1 MLEIARF
8 EGRHRAR
15 GAAVATAALSAF
27 ALLYIFVYPTF
38 AESLGAD
45 IDRLLEAYPEA
56 LSKAFGVQSLASMEG
71 YLASELY
78 TFGWLL
84 IVGLYFAYAAASLI
98 AADVERERMDMLLS
112 LPVSR
117 ARVVLEQFA
126 SLIVPL
132 VALSTVVPVVVVGGT
147 AVVDYPVPAAD
158 VVALHLLS
166 LPYLT
171 TCAGI
176 GLVASVVFDRASL
189 AQRAAV
195 GVLVAL
201 FFGESLLTGTDFE
214 AVGAV
219 SPTRYVDPNAVL
231 RQSEYAVADALV
243 LAVATLALVGLA
255 VAVFRRKDIE

>member
-1 MLEIARF
+1 MLEIARY
-8 EGRHRAR
+8 EGRHRIR

-38 AESLGAD
+38 AESLGSD
-45 IDRLLEAYPEA
+45 IDQLLEAYPEA
-56 LSKAFGVQSLASMEG
+56 LSKAFGVQSLATMEG

-126 SLIVPL
+126 SLAVPL
-132 VALSTVVPVVVVGGT
+132 VALSAVVPVVVVLGT
-147 AVVDYPVPAAD
+147 AAVDYPVPAAD
-158 VVALHLLS
+158 VAVLHLLS

-176 GLVASVVFDRASL
+176 GLVASVIFDRASL

-201 FFGESLLTGTDFE
+201 FFGESLLTGTDYE
-214 AVGAV
+214 AAGAV

-231 RQSEYAVADALV
+231 RESEYAVADALV
-243 LAVATLALVGLA
+243 LVVATLALVGLA
-255 VAVFRRKDIE
+255 VVIFRRTDIE